1 MATRPQKTTNEPF
14 WQAAVQRFSD
24 TRNTPRVVVIPPPL
38 SHARKALSTG
48 HKATISTE
56 AKKITRPSGAATPEE
71 ADTRHRRAS
80 ASSGCSFGD
89 DFAGSSRPCCGRGR
103 ESPCFAVC
111 DSSPKAECVPAFACK
126 SERGPFVREVENAMR
141 NGWEQRCDG
150 NFLAIFAGV
159 SIGEKSN
166 FLSRIFE

>member
-1 MATRPQKTTNEPF
+1 M
-14 WQAAVQRFSD
+14 
-24 TRNTPRVVVIPPPL
+24 
-38 SHARKALSTG
+38 
-48 HKATISTE
+48 
-56 AKKITRPSGAATPEE
+56 
-71 ADTRHRRAS
+71 
-80 ASSGCSFGD
+80 
-89 DFAGSSRPCCGRGR
+89 
-103 ESPCFAVC
+103 C
-111 DSSPKAECVPAFACK
+111 DLVGEGECVPAFGSE